1 MSSQRST
8 LEKIQ
13 PLPDTH
19 AGLWLD
25 RFIGDVAEGGPVKQQ
40 HFESLFGNVRVPAA
54 YPMFF
59 RRWRKEIEK
68 NLPLFTVSAEAEVQ
82 GRMVVGLGAESVLET
97 SVALHRAYG
106 VPWIPGSALKGLAA
120 AAAHRWLT
128 DDKWRKPRKDQEI
141 GEFHKLMFGDTTSSG
156 YVTFHDALWIP
167 DSEQLPLDL
176 DVMTVHHPEYYGGK
190 NVPPAEWDSPNPVSF
205 LTARGKYLLA
215 VTGPRAWAETA
226 MKILAQALAYDGV
239 GAKTAAGYGR
249 LKVEG
254 YAVPPPTSGPS
265 SDQSSRKSASSTAP
279 AAPSW
284 SQKVKILNIS
294 NADQQVPTLL
304 ESLQGDELKRAA
316 AAVIAQLGRKD
327 LKDKR
332 RRDKP
337 WVQRLFEIEAAP

>member
-1 MSSQRST
+1 MSSRREA
-8 LEKIQ
+8 LAGIRPK
-13 PLPDTH
+13 PDTH

-25 RFIGDVAEGGPVKQQ
+25 RFIDDVAEGGPEKQK
-40 HFESLFGNVRVPAA
+40 HFESLFETVRVPAA
-54 YPMFF
+54 YPVFF
-59 RRWRKEIEK
+59 QRWRQSIKS
-68 NLPLFTVSAEAEVQ
+68 LPPFTVCTEAEVQ

-141 GEFHKLMFGDTTSSG
+141 GEFHKLMFGDTSRGG

-167 DSEQLPLDL
+167 DSEKLPLDL

-215 VTGPRAWAETA
+215 VTGPKAWAETA

-254 YAVPPPTSGPS
+254 YAVPPAAASGQS
-265 SDQSSRKSASSTAP
+265 SEGSSRKSESSAAP
-279 AAPSW
+279 AAPGW

-316 AAVIAQLGRKD
+316 AAIIAQLGRKD

-337 WVQRLFEIEAAP
+337 WVKRLFEIEAAP

>member
-1 MSSQRST
+1 MNSRRASLNR
-8 LEKIQ
+8 LE
-13 PLPDTH
+13 PVGTTH

-25 RFIGDVAEGGPVKQQ
+25 RFIDDVAEGGPEKQK
-40 HFESLFGNVRVPAA
+40 HFESLFETVRVPAA
-54 YPMFF
+54 YPVFF
-59 RRWRKEIEK
+59 KRWRQSIKS
-68 NLPLFTVSAEAEVQ
+68 LPPFTACAEAEVQ

-128 DDKWRKPRKDQEI
+128 DDKWRKPHKDQEI
-141 GEFHKLMFGDTTSSG
+141 GAFHKLMFGDTTSSG

-167 DSEQLPLDL
+167 DSEKLPLDL

-215 VTGPRAWAETA
+215 VTGPQAWAETA

-249 LKVEG
+249 LKVAG
-254 YAVPPPTSGPS
+254 YEVPPLASGQS
-265 SDQSSRKSASSTAP
+265 SDRSRTESRASSTP

-284 SQKVKILNIS
+284 SQEVKILNIS
-294 NADQQVPTLL
+294 NADQKVPQILD
-304 ESLQGDELKRAA
+304 SLHGD
-316 AAVIAQLGRKD
+316 D
-327 LKDKR
+327 LKSAVAAIIKR
-332 RRDKP
+332 LDRKALKEKHRRDKP
-337 WVQRLFEIEAAP
+337 WVKRLFEIEAAP